1 MNSGIQ
7 GLGFR
12 DNRESWGIDPVQGL
26 YRDRFETGAL
36 RFFRGRKAPL

>member
-12 DNRESWGIDPVQGL
+12 DNRVPWAIDPVQGL
-26 YRDRFETGAL
+26 YRDRFETGAY
-36 RFFRGRKAPL
+36 